1 MRKILFLCFAVF
13 GIMLSQT
20 MMAQPKTVTGAVVD
34 ATTNETLPGVNVT
47 IKGTTRGVGT
57 DLNGRYSISVSPG
70 EILVFSFLGYAE
82 QEFTV
87 GAPNQINVRL
97 SPDIQALGEV
107 VVTAEFG
114 MRRVA
119 RAIGSSVQNVKAQD
133 IVESGRDNFIT
144 ALQGRVAGMNVTTT
158 SGAPGAST
166 SVILRSITSISGNN
180 QPLYVVDGVPMNNST
195 FDPLLLSQTSELYSV
210 RNLDFASRGNDFNP
224 EDIESVTVLKGAAA
238 AALYGSNASNGAII
252 ITTKKGTAGR
262 GKVSYSNSFRWDNA
276 YGYPDVQDKYANGA
290 YGTTNYFYTSRYGGL
305 YPAGT
310 TLYDNVAAIIQTGYA
325 SRHNISVEGGTDK
338 VTLRASASTLDQKGV
353 IKTSDF
359 SRLNFSL
366 AGRAEVKRW
375 MTVEATMQYASTAQT
390 KVPLGTSGPLYMA
403 MRWPM
408 VDDMSRYL
416 DVDGSRMR
424 MPDYYTDTDLL
435 NPLFGLY
442 KNKLYDE
449 SDRFISNA
457 AVNFTP
463 IENTFL
469 RVQLGWDVGM
479 QTFITSNHPYY
490 ANNNNG
496 PGVYNIAK
504 VNFSDPTINILGG
517 YSNEFLDDRLSFTA
531 QFGYHQVENKVSNV
545 VTNGSKYAVADFQSI
560 NNVDP
565 LTINSSQRNTKRR
578 VQAFSG
584 QMEFGYMN
592 MAYLTFR
599 ARNDW
604 SSTLP
609 YDNRMYFYPALEAAF
624 ILSELPVIENI
635 SQINYLKLRGSLAR
649 VGRDAGPL
657 EIDPQLEAT
666 GLTGGGYKYGFTGPN
681 KTLRPEMTTSR
692 EFGFE
697 TRLFDDRIN
706 ADFTYFKT
714 YCDDQIVKGF
724 RLSYATGFVLNN
736 MNVGTFETW
745 GWESHIDGDI
755 VRTSKGFRWNVGLN
769 MSSTDSEIVYLPPNV
784 SEYYNPYTWNS
795 GNIRNGIMLGHPIT
809 TLTGRAYLRNDAG
822 DVLISPTTGLPLV
835 SAAWS
840 IVGNREPKLR
850 YGITSTL
857 NYMGF
862 RLNAMFAGR
871 YKATVVNGTKRTM
884 LANGLSW
891 ESVTLREAGP
901 VVFKGVLQDG
911 NENTATPTVNNIAV
925 THHLIGTSVYAG
937 GDEDWIEKDVNYIRL
952 QELRL
957 SYNLPANLLNRMPF
971 QTASVFIAGNDL
983 VTFTNYSGIDA
994 VGNTVSAAAGG
1005 TGGEGIDVWSLPMP
1019 RGFSVGIAVTFK

>member
-1 MRKILFLCFAVF
+1 
-13 GIMLSQT
+13 MLSQT
-20 MMAQPKTVTGAVVD
+20 LMAQPKTVTGVVVD
-34 ATTNETLPGVNVT
+34 ANSNETLPGVNVT
-47 IKGTTRGVGT
+47 VKGTTRGVGT

-70 EILVFSFLGYAE
+70 EILVFSFLGFTE
-82 QEFTV
+82 QEIPV

-97 SPDIQALGEV
+97 TPDVQALGEV

-114 MRRVA
+114 MKRVS
-119 RAIGSSVQNVKAQD
+119 RAIGSSVQNVRAQD
-133 IVESGRDNFIT
+133 IVDSGRDNFIS
-144 ALQGRVAGMNVTTT
+144 ALQGRVAGMTVTAT
-158 SGAPGAST
+158 SGAPGSST
-166 SVILRSITSISGNN
+166 SVILRSVTSISGNN
-180 QPLYVVDGVPMNNST
+180 QPLYVVDGVPMNNTT
-195 FDPLLLSQTSELYSV
+195 FDPLQLNQTSELYSV

-262 GKVSYSNSFRWDNA
+262 GKVSYSNTFRWDNA
-276 YGYPDVQDKYANGA
+276 YGFPELQEKYANGA

-305 YPAGT
+305 YPQGT
-310 TLYDNVAAIIQTGYA
+310 TLYDNVSAVTQTGYTA
-325 SRHNISVEGGTDK
+325 RHNMSVEGGSDK
-338 VTLRASASTLDQKGV
+338 VTLRASASTHDQKGV
-353 IKTSDF
+353 IKTSEF
-359 SRLNFSL
+359 SRLNLSL

-375 MTVEATMQYASTAQT
+375 MTVEATMQYASTNHN
-390 KVPLGTSGPLYMA
+390 KVPIGTSGPLYMA

-408 VDDMSRYL
+408 VDDMSQYL
-416 DVDGSRMR
+416 DPDGSRMR
-424 MPDYYTDTDLL
+424 MPSYYTDTDLL
-435 NPLFGLY
+435 NPLFGMY

-504 VNFSDPTINILGG
+504 ANFSDPSLNIIGG
-517 YSNEFLDDRLSFTA
+517 YNNLFLDDKLSFSA

-545 VTNGSKYAVADFQSI
+545 ATNGSRFAVADLQSI

-565 LTINSSQRNTKRR
+565 LTINSSQRNTRRR

-584 QMEFGYMN
+584 QLEFGYMN
-592 MAYLTFR
+592 MAFLTFR
-599 ARNDW
+599 GRNDW

-609 YDNRMYFYPALEAAF
+609 YDNRMYFYPAVEGAL
-624 ILSELPVIENI
+624 ILSELSFLENVD
-635 SQINYLKLRGSLAR
+635 QINYLKLRGSLAR
-649 VGRDAGPL
+649 VGRDALPL

-666 GLTGGGYKYGFTGPN
+666 GLVGGGYKYGFTGPN
-681 KTLRPEMTTSR
+681 RKLRPEMTTSR

-755 VRTSKGFRWNVGLN
+755 VRTSRGLRWNVGLN

-784 SEYYNPYTWNS
+784 TEYYNPYTWNS

-822 DVLISPTTGLPLV
+822 DVLISPTSGLPLV

-840 IVGNREPKLR
+840 VIGNREPKLR
-850 YGITSTL
+850 FGITSAL

-871 YKATVVNGTKRTM
+871 YKTTVVNGTKRTM
-884 LANGLSW
+884 MGNGISM

-911 NENTATPTVNNIAV
+911 NENTANPTPNNMAVNYD
-925 THHLIGTSVYAG
+925 LFGTTVYAG
-937 GDEDWIEKDVNYIRL
+937 GDEDWLEKDVNYIRL

-957 SYNLPANLLNRMPF
+957 SYNLPANLLNRLPF
-971 QTASVFIAGNDL
+971 QTASVFVAGNDL
-983 VTFTNYSGIDA
+983 LTWTNYSGIDA

-1005 TGGEGIDVWSLPMP
+1005 SGGEGIDVWSLPMP